1 MRKWA
6 RVDYASIGV
15 LPEATL
21 NVQMPYYEQLIVVN
35 RNNYREVTMNYD
47 LTEGKIVHKLL
58 KFAFPIMVGN
68 LLQQLYNVVDTL
80 IVGRYLGENAL
91 AAVGSSYTLMVFLTS
106 IIIGL
111 CMGSSAFLS
120 IQFGSKDQD
129 RLEKGIYIAF
139 ISIGI
144 VALILNAAVYAGIHG
159 IMVFLRVPGEVVLLM
174 QEYLLWIFAGI
185 PAVFLYNY
193 IANLL
198 RAVGNSLVPLW
209 FLGISALSNIVLDLL
224 FIRGFGWGVGGAAA
238 ATVISQYLAGIGIV
252 LYYFRKYPELRVS
265 GKNRSFDAGILKEL
279 ASLSSLTCL
288 QQSIMNFGILMVQ
301 GLVNSFGPVVMAAFA
316 AAVKIDSFAYAPVQD
331 FGNAFSTYVAQNF
344 GAGKTER
351 IRQGMKDA
359 VLTVFLFC
367 TVISAL
373 VAGFARPLMG
383 LFLNEESAE
392 AITIGAGY
400 LRIEGAFYFGI
411 GLLFLFYGYYRAV
424 HRPGISVILTV
435 ISLGTRVALAY
446 LLSSIE
452 AVGVTGIWMSV
463 PIGWVLADVA
473 GMWYYFRLRGNLRV

>member
-1 MRKWA
+1 MKK
-6 RVDYASIGV
+6 
-15 LPEATL
+15 PK
-21 NVQMPYYEQLIVVN
+21 VVN
-35 RNNYREVTMNYD
+35 GRNDCREAAMNYD

-91 AAVGSSYTLMVFLTS
+91 AAVGSAYTLMVFITS

-111 CMGSSAFLS
+111 CMGSSAFFS
-120 IQFGSKDQD
+120 IQFGRKDQD
-129 RLEKGIYIAF
+129 RLEKGIYISF

-144 VALILNAAVYAGIHG
+144 AALILNTAVYAGIHG
-159 IMVFLRVPGEVVLLM
+159 IMIFLRVPGEVVSLM
-174 QEYLLWIFAGI
+174 REYLLWIFSGI
-185 PAVFLYNY
+185 LAVFLYNFT
-193 IANLL
+193 ANLL
-198 RAVGNSLVPLW
+198 RAVGNSVVPLL
-209 FLGISALSNIVLDLL
+209 FLGVSALSNIVLDLL

-238 ATVISQYLAGIGIV
+238 ATVISQYLAGAGIV
-252 LYYFRKYPELRVS
+252 LYYFRKYPKLRVS
-265 GKNRSFDAGILKEL
+265 GKNRCFDLHILKEL
-279 ASLSSLTCL
+279 AELSSLTCL

-351 IRQGMKDA
+351 IRKGMKDA
-359 VLTVFLFC
+359 VLTAFFFC
-367 TVISAL
+367 LVISVL
-373 VAGFARPLMG
+373 VTGFAGPLMG
-383 LFLNEESAE
+383 LFLKKESAE
-392 AITIGAGY
+392 AIAIGAGY

-411 GLLFLFYGYYRAV
+411 GVLFLFYGYYRAV
-424 HRPGISVILTV
+424 HRPGISVVLTV
-435 ISLGTRVALAY
+435 ISLGTRVVLAY
-446 LLSSIE
+446 VLSSIE

-463 PIGWVLADVA
+463 PIGWILADAA
-473 GMWYYFRLRGNLRV
+473 GAWFYVRERRRLSL